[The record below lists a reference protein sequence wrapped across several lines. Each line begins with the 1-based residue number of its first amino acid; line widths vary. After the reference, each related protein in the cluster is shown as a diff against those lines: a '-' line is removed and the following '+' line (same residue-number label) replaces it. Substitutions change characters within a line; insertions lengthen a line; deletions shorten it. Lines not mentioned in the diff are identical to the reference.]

1 MKTSNQASS
10 SHATLLKFLLNP
22 RMVSVATVAL
32 VLLAWHF
39 FAAADIYPKFILP
52 APAEVVDALVKA
64 LSEGYAGSSLFK
76 HYGITLMRVFIAFFV
91 ASIVGAGIGL
101 AMGMFGKVRASLDP
115 FIEFYRPIPPLAY
128 LILLIVWL
136 GVGEVAKITFL
147 FLTAFPPIVIA
158 TASEVKNVRWE
169 RINGAKSLGASDW
182 QVFRYVIAPSC
193 LPGIFTGMRVSFA
206 WTYGT
211 IVAAEMI
218 AASTGLGWMVLHAQR
233 YLKTDAIFM
242 AIVLMAFTGIVLE
255 QFLRWSQA
263 RLTPW
268 AGRG

>member
-1 MKTSNQASS
+1 MTNKNQRSQPLGPFPRF
-10 SHATLLKFLLNP
+10 LLKP
-22 RMVSVATVAL
+22 RMISVVTVAL
-32 VLLAWHF
+32 ILIGWHF
-39 FAAADIYPKFILP
+39 FAAADVYPKFILP
-52 APAEVVDALVKA
+52 APAEVFDALVKA
-64 LSEGYAGSSLFK
+64 VLEGYAGSSLFE
-76 HYGITLMRVFIAFFV
+76 HYGITLMRVFLAFFI
-91 ASIVGAGIGL
+91 ASIVGVGIGL
-101 AMGMFGKVRASLDP
+101 AMGMFSKVRASLDP

-158 TASEVKNVRWE
+158 TASEVKSVRIE

-182 QVFRYVIAPSC
+182 QIFRYVIAPSC
-193 LPGIFTGMRVSFA
+193 LPGIFAGMRVSFA

-255 QFLRWSQA
+255 QILRWSQA

-268 AGRG
+268 AGRA